1 MDTND
6 TAKTI
11 IAEDVEITGSLKS
24 ASNVKLE
31 GKING
36 DLTCTGNAFIGT
48 GAVIRGNTSVNAITV
63 LGKVAGNITAK
74 DRLDLKASATINGDV
89 RTKRM
94 TMEDGVT
101 FVGKLEVNPTG
112 IPRDLAPER
121 RPETGLDLDPDLSSR
136 KEEIR
141 NDVKDELKKG
151 GTGGFFGRK

>member
-36 DLTCTGNAFIGT
+36 DLTCAGNAFIGT
-48 GAVIRGNTSVNAITV
+48 AAIIRGNTSVTALTV
-63 LGKVAGNITAK
+63 LGKIAGNVTAK

-112 IPRDLAPER
+112 MPRDLVPER
-121 RPETGLDLDPDLSSR
+121 RPEPALDLDPDLSSR

-141 NDVKDELKKG
+141 NDIKDELKKNS
-151 GTGGFFGRK
+151 GGFFGRK